1 MATITMAKLGEF
13 ETTFLKVEQVFTVG
27 ITNVHGQSTVR
38 RALVTNKFTG
48 NTYFLEANT
57 VEKLADELE
66 CENVAIEKDVEE
78 FSQKMRFC
86 LRKGFIKIPEE
97 SII

>member
-1 MATITMAKLGEF
+1 MATKAVIENYENM
-13 ETTFLKVEQVFTVG
+13 FLKVWSVFAVNKTLKCREYCVL
-27 ITNVHGQSTVR
+27 I
-38 RALVTNKFTG
+38 LNKFTG
-48 NTYFLEANT
+48 NEYYLEAKT
-57 VEKLADELE
+57 LQQLLEELNRE
-66 CENVAIEKDVEE
+66 SEAIEKDVEE

>member
-1 MATITMAKLGEF
+1 MNKLEAL
-13 ETTFLKVEQVFTVG
+13 ENYENMFLKVIRIFQVE
-27 ITNVHGQSTVR
+27 ITSSKGKRTEY
-38 RALVTNKFTG
+38 RALIVNKFA
-48 NTYFLEANT
+48 NSKYFLEAYSIPSL
-57 VEKLADELE
+57 EEELNRE
-66 CENVAIEKDVEE
+66 SEAIEKDVEE